1 MVAHHDRRARK
12 EYLQRD
18 AGLHAEPDGID
29 EVDNLR
35 AGGAQGAQEGGE
47 YEAAKVEIEYT
58 SVYMRG

>member
-1 MVAHHDRRARK
+1 VLGKSICSAIRACTPS
-12 EYLQRD
+12 Q
-18 AGLHAEPDGID
+18 HAEPDGID

-47 YEAAKVEIEYT
+47 YEAVKVEIEYT